1 MGLKP
6 VSVSQLNSY
15 IKRILQTD
23 PILGN
28 VSVIGEISNLKFHG
42 SGHVYFSLKDNSS
55 TVSCFLPS
63 DRVNN
68 IPFELTEGLEVTV
81 HGYLYLYERGGR
93 YSINVRDMEESGEG
107 KLMAEFRRLQKKLE
121 AKGLF
126 RQDIK
131 KEIPL
136 FPSKVAIVTSETG
149 AAVRDIIK
157 IITTKNNYVD
167 ILICPVIVQGPK
179 AAEDISSAINML
191 NEKYNDIDVM
201 IVGRG
206 GGSMEDLWP
215 FNEEIVA
222 YSIYNSRIP
231 VVSAVGHEIDFT
243 ISDFVADLRTETPT
257 AAADIVVPNIDKL
270 KDDMSSLVGDM
281 KLNLKHR
288 IQIYENKL
296 ENMNPINSGKNLK
309 ARIGMDY
316 MHCDNLMDSIIN
328 DTRLLLNELKRKI
341 DNAGNVI
348 HGANPDLILSR
359 GYTLIRDENNQ
370 IIDNVNKL
378 NIEDEVSINF
388 ASGNA
393 KAKVLSIKE

>member
-15 IKRILQTD
+15 IKRILQSD

-42 SGHVYFSLKDNSS
+42 SGHVYFSLKDNTS
-55 TVSCFLPS
+55 TVNCFLPS
-63 DRVNN
+63 DRVGN
-68 IPFELTEGLEVTV
+68 IPFELNEGQEVTV

-121 AKGLF
+121 TEGLF

-131 KEIPL
+131 KAMPL

-157 IITTKNNYVD
+157 IITSKNNYVD

-179 AAEDISSAINML
+179 AARDISSAIDWL
-191 NEKYNDIDVM
+191 NENYDDIDVM

-206 GGSMEDLWP
+206 GGSLEDLWP

-243 ISDFVADLRTETPT
+243 ISDFVADLRAETPT
-257 AAADIVVPNIDKL
+257 AAADIVVPNIEKL
-270 KDDMSSLVGDM
+270 KSDMSNLVDDMRR
-281 KLNLKHR
+281 NLTHL

-296 ENMNPINSGKNLK
+296 ETMNPINSSKNLK
-309 ARIGMDY
+309 ARITMDY
-316 MHCDNLMDSIIN
+316 MHCDNLMDAISN
-328 DTRLLLNELKRKI
+328 DVKLLLNKFMSKVE
-341 DNAGNVI
+341 NAGNI
-348 HGANPDLILSR
+348 INGANPDLILSR
-359 GYTLIRDENNQ
+359 GYALIRNENNE

-378 NIEDEVSINF
+378 NIKDEVSINF
-388 ASGNA
+388 ASGEA